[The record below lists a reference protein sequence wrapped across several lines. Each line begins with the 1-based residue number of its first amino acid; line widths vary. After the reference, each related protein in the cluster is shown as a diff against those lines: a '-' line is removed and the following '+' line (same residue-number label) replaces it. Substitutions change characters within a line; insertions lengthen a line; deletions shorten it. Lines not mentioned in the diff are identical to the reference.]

1 MGGAVSALVNQIV
14 IMFIL
19 MAIGFVLYKAK
30 IIDRAG
36 ASQMASVVIYIAYP
50 CITLKT
56 LMVDFDFDKIVD
68 ALFCTGVTVLILAI
82 TALLTKTFFKKGDGV
97 ARYAAIFSNSGFI
110 GVPIIMGVLGSD
122 YIFYMSITSA
132 VMTAI
137 IWTYGVWLVSGDRS
151 QVSLKKCVANPN
163 MIMIAVGF
171 VCFVCS
177 IHPPALMASVLDD
190 LGALNTGLVMI
201 VLGAYLA
208 QSDLRAIATSRKAYL
223 VSFLRLIIVPAVTIF
238 VLALFPFVDLNV
250 RLTVLIAMASPVA
263 SFAAILSEKYGG
275 NYKFGIGLVA
285 LSTLLSLISMPLVL
299 QVASM
304 LLT

>member
-1 MGGAVSALVNQIV
+1 MGGAVPALVNQIV

-19 MAIGFVLYKAK
+19 MAIGYTLFRLKV
-30 IIDRAG
+30 IDRAG
-36 ASQMASVVIYIAYP
+36 ASQMASIVIYVAYP

-56 LMVDFDFDKIVD
+56 LMVDFDFGKILD
-68 ALFCTGVTVLILAI
+68 AAFCTAVTVSVLAI
-82 TALLTKTFFKKGDGV
+82 AALITKLFFDRGDGV
-97 ARYAAIFSNSGFI
+97 ARYAVIFSNSGFI
-110 GVPIIMGVLGSD
+110 GVPIIMGVLGSE
-122 YIFYMSITSA
+122 YIFYMSISSA

-137 IWTYGVWLVSGDRS
+137 IWTYGVWLVSGDKS
-151 QVSLKKCVANPN
+151 QVSLRKCVANPN
-163 MIMIAVGF
+163 LAMIAVGF
-171 VCFVCS
+171 VCFACS

-208 QSDLRAIATSRKAYL
+208 QSDLVAIATSKKAYL
-223 VSFLRLIIVPAVTIF
+223 VSLLRLVLVPVITIGI
-238 VLALFPFVDLNV
+238 LALFPSVDIKV

-285 LSTLLSLISMPLVL
+285 LSTLLSLVSMPLVL
-299 QVASM
+299 QIATI
-304 LLT
+304 LLA

>member
-1 MGGAVSALVNQIV
+1 MGGAVSALVNQIA
-14 IMFIL
+14 IMFVL
-19 MAIGFVLYKAK
+19 MAIGFALYKFK
-30 IIDRAG
+30 VIDRVG
-36 ASQMASVVIYIAYP
+36 ASQMASIVIYVAYP

-68 ALFCTGVTVLILAI
+68 AAFCTGITVLVLGV
-82 TALLTKTFFKKGDGV
+82 TALIAKVVFGKRDGV
-97 ARYAAIFSNSGFI
+97 ARYAVIFSNSGFI
-110 GVPIIMGVLGSD
+110 GVPIIMGVLGPE

-151 QVSLKKCVANPN
+151 QVSLRKCVANPN
-163 MIMIAVGF
+163 MVMIAVGF
-171 VCFVCS
+171 ICFVCS

-208 QSDLRAIATSRKAYL
+208 QSDLRAIATSKKAYL
-223 VSFLRLIIVPAVTIF
+223 VSFLRLIVTPAITIAI
-238 VLALFPFVDLNV
+238 LALFSSVDLNV

-285 LSTLLSLISMPLVL
+285 LSTLLSLASMPLVL

-304 LLT
+304 ALS